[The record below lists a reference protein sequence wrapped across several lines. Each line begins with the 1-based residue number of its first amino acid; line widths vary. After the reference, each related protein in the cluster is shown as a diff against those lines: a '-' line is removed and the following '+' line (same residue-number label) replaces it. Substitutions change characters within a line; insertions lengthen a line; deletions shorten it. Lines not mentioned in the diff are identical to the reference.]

1 MSWEQIDE
9 GWGRRAVE
17 FAYSIENLHWREY
30 VHLLD
35 RTEVGPGTRYL
46 DIACGGG
53 LAVRL
58 AYERGARVAGLDA
71 SKRLATIAMAR
82 TPEADIRTGDMFA
95 LPFDDESF
103 DVATSFRG
111 IWGNCLDALREARR
125 VVRPGGKV
133 GLSFWGH
140 QKKMQA
146 YPLFAVLGQT
156 LDSERQRTG
165 AMVSIG
171 LPGSAEQLMTEAGL
185 EPGSRTSLR
194 LHWEFP
200 DVETTVRAL
209 ASTGPAYLAMQHV
222 GTAAFEA
229 SAREAAAGLYVEG
242 VGVRAEVEVQFL
254 VGLVPG

>member
-1 MSWEQIDE
+1 MSWERVDE
-9 GWGRRAVE
+9 GWGRRAPE

-30 VHLLD
+30 LCLLD
-35 RTEVGPGTRYL
+35 QTGVGSGTRYL
-46 DIACGGG
+46 DIACGSG

-58 AYERGARVAGLDA
+58 ASERGARVTGIDA
-71 SKRLATIAMAR
+71 SPRLAAIAMAR
-82 TPEADIRTGDMFA
+82 SPEADIRIGDMFH
-95 LPFDDESF
+95 LPFGENSF

-111 IWGNCLDALREARR
+111 IWGNCLEALREARR

-140 QKKMQA
+140 QRRMQA

-156 LDSERQRTG
+156 SQGERDNTG
-165 AMVSIG
+165 SMVRIG
-171 LPGSAEQLMTEAGL
+171 LPGMAEQLMADVGL
-185 EPGSRTSLR
+185 APEPRTSLR

-200 DVETTVRAL
+200 DVETTARAL
-209 ASTGPAYLAMQHV
+209 ASTGPGYLAMQHL
-222 GTAAFEA
+222 GEDAFLA

-254 VGLVPG
+254 VGTVPG